1 MKVVKKI
8 TNIATIVFAILATV
22 CGVVGAIIGGKEI
35 ASALLPSNLIQ
46 PITALFTDF
55 SVGALKEA
63 IVPII
68 LILFIALFVLA
79 AITWLVIA
87 IVCKRP
93 VQILVVLPV
102 SILGIL
108 ALDMI
113 VVNLGGLIEVF
124 AKAIK
129 AIIAGGALPEAL
141 AGLKD
146 LLKLETLALFMG
158 LIGALAFLAAVIF
171 NIVWLFQSLKD
182 YEYQNNV
189 KKHELL
195 IEHRKFIVEFRK
207 RVEEAQATVDEL
219 TAFVKKDDGH
229 AAYLR
234 TDLANARR
242 ALRDAKRALEAAEKK
257 YITAKAKNDKD
268 NKVEKELNEKL
279 RIANKEK
286 AAQKRKEDAERI
298 AALER
303 ARKQS
308 IADREMELKRIEE
321 EIRRQRAQLAK
332 EIELAELTEKE
343 YQLKL
348 AEEKARLAKEKEE
361 EPKAPAKKP
370 AKKATKKVAK
380 KAPAKKP
387 VQKMPVK
394 KMVEVK
400 KAPAKKP
407 AAKKPAVKKPVVVPA
422 PVVVPEKRERVS
434 FEDRLNNADKGIK
447 VIYND
452 LKNELLAY
460 GVKSR
465 VSSTGDTFRLHTKTY
480 VKMVVAGKS
489 LKLYMALNPAD
500 YKDSPMPIG
509 DASKKNLY
517 KEIPL
522 VFKVK
527 SDLSVRRAK
536 QLIAET
542 MAKDNITQGPVEKV
556 TWIK

>member
-8 TNIATIVFAILATV
+8 TNIATIVFAILATI
-22 CGVVGAIIGGKEI
+22 CGVVGAIVGGKEI
-35 ASALLPSNLIQ
+35 ASALLPSNLVE
-46 PITALFTDF
+46 PIAALFTGF
-55 SVGALKEA
+55 SVDALKEA

-68 LILFIALFVLA
+68 FILFIALFVLA
-79 AITWLVIA
+79 AITWLVIT

-93 VQILVVLPV
+93 VQILVVLLV

-108 ALDMI
+108 ALDM
-113 VVNLGGLIEVF
+113 VFVNLGGLIGVF
-124 AKAIK
+124 TNAIN
-129 AIIAGGALPEAL
+129 IIKNGGAIPEAL

-234 TDLANARR
+234 KDLANARR
-242 ALRDAKRALEAAEKK
+242 ALRDAKKALEAAEKK

-308 IADREMELKRIEE
+308 IADREIELKRIEE

-343 YQLKL
+343 YELKL

-361 EPKAPAKKP
+361 EPEAPAKKP
-370 AKKATKKVAK
+370 VAK
-380 KAPAKKP
+380 KIPAKKQ

-400 KAPAKKP
+400 KTPAKKP
-407 AAKKPAVKKPVVVPA
+407 AVMKPVVVPA
-422 PVVVPEKRERVS
+422 PVVVPEKRERIS
-434 FEDRLNNADKGIK
+434 FEDRLNNADNGIK

-465 VSSTGDTFRLHTKTY
+465 VSSSGDTFRLHTKTY
-480 VKMVVAGKS
+480 VKVVVAGKS

-542 MAKDNITQGPVEKV
+542 MAKDNISQGPVEKV

>member
-46 PITALFTDF
+46 PITALFTGF
-55 SVGALKEA
+55 SVNALKEA

-108 ALDMI
+108 ALDM
-113 VVNLGGLIEVF
+113 VAVNLGGLIEVF

-182 YEYQNNV
+182 YEYQTNV

-195 IEHRKFIVEFRK
+195 IKHKKFIIEFRK

-234 TDLANARR
+234 NDLANARR

-268 NKVEKELNEKL
+268 NKVEKEFNEKL
-279 RIANKEK
+279 
-286 AAQKRKEDAERI
+286 
-298 AALER
+298 
-303 ARKQS
+303 
-308 IADREMELKRIEE
+308 REMELKRIEE

-348 AEEKARLAKEKEE
+348 AEEKPRLAKEKEE
-361 EPKAPAKKP
+361 EQKAPAIKP
-370 AKKATKKVAK
+370 VKKATKKV
-380 KAPAKKP
+380 AKKP

-400 KAPAKKP
+400 KP
-407 AAKKPAVKKPVVVPA
+407 AAKKPVVVPA
-422 PVVVPEKRERVS
+422 PVVVPEKRERIS
-434 FEDRLNNADKGIK
+434 FENRLNNADKGIK

-465 VSSTGDTFRLHTKTY
+465 VSSSGDTFRLHTKTY

-536 QLIAET
+536 QLIADV
-542 MAKDNITQGPVEKV
+542 MVKDNIPQGPVEKV

>member
-279 RIANKEK
+279 RIANKER
-286 AAQKRKEDAERI
+286 ATQKRKEDAERI
-298 AALER
+298 AALELE
-303 ARKQS
+303 RKQS
-308 IADREMELKRIEE
+308 IEDREIELKRIEE
-321 EIRRQRAQLAK
+321 EIRKQRAQLAK

-361 EPKAPAKKP
+361 EQKAPAIKP
-370 AKKATKKVAK
+370 VKKATKKV
-380 KAPAKKP
+380 AKKP

-407 AAKKPAVKKPVVVPA
+407 AAKKPAVKKPEVVPA

-465 VSSTGDTFRLHTKTY
+465 VSSSGDTFRLHTKTY

-542 MAKDNITQGPVEKV
+542 MAKDNIPQGPVEKV